1 MTSGPSD
8 RRAGL
13 LRFAAEFVRAAT
25 QVPGVESISLLGS
38 ICTDRPHPK
47 DIDFLVVV
55 GEDVDLALLA
65 VYGRRLKGRAQGLSS
80 GADIFLVNSQ
90 RQYIG
95 RICHYRDCW
104 PRRTCQALHCGQT
117 PHLNDDLE
125 ILRLSNETIDAP
137 PVTIWPE
144 LNKRCPLPIRHRLQI
159 SPKAI
164 QHPSMISRATSSG
177 DSTRSQTP
185 TW

>member
-38 ICTDRPHPK
+38 ICTDRQHPK

-55 GEDVDLALLA
+55 
-65 VYGRRLKGRAQGLSS
+65 SS

-90 RQYIG
+90 HQYIG
-95 RICHYRDCW
+95 RICHYRDCR
-104 PRRTCQALHCGQT
+104 PRRTCQALHCGQK

-125 ILRLSNETIDAP
+125 VLRLSNETIDAP

-144 LNKRCPLPIRHRLQI
+144 LNKRRPLPTDVEDFLSRVATA
-159 SPKAI
+159 SPTDITESDPAGNV
-164 QHPSMISRATSSG
+164 RDA
-177 DSTRSQTP
+177 
-185 TW
+185 